1 MDIPF
6 KFFILRHLLC
16 FFQNGRMASCLNDP
30 ALMKRQGT
38 EAAAAKTPTVTDQMC
53 IRDRLKPACLI
64 LLQNRFMT
72 SIR

>member
-38 EAAAAKTPTVTDQMC
+38 EAAATETPTVTDQGKLDLFC
-53 IRDRLKPACLI
+53 RRNTA
-64 LLQNRFMT
+64 
-72 SIR
+72 